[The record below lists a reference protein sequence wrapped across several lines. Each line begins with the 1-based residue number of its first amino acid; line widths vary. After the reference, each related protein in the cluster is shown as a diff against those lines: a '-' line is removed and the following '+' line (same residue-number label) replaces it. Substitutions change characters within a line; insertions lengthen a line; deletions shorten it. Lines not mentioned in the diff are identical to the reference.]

1 MVYMR
6 KPPYRSMSNE
16 RLIQEIKYLNLL
28 TDRLST
34 LKRVSTRTALIKRIS
49 ETRDRIELLESTI
62 L

>member
-1 MVYMR
+1 MG
-6 KPPYRSMSNE
+6 KPQYRSMSNE

>member
-1 MVYMR
+1 MG